1 MVQDPVCGMQI
12 GEGEAAGKVGYCGM
26 AYYFCSVFCLAAF
39 VENPEKYT
47 RGKKEPCSDIIPSVK
62 VVMLRSVS
70 EPNHCGGG
78 QPC

>member
-47 RGKKEPCSDIIPSVK
+47 LREERTLQRHYPQREGSDVK
-62 VVMLRSVS
+62 ISQRA
-70 EPNHCGGG
+70 
-78 QPC
+78 